1 MDILSSLQQ
10 ILTPGARNP
19 SAGAGAANNG
29 HGSDL
34 LSSIMG
40 ASSLGGL
47 AGALFGGK
55 RSNGING
62 GAGNSAGA
70 GGGLGS
76 IIKGALLAGG
86 GAMLWNKYKDRIRE
100 NVSGD
105 PAARRRVAAD
115 SVPEERAERMIR
127 ALVYAT
133 KADGHVDEDEK
144 DAIAAEVSKLGLGE
158 TANQVVQSAMN
169 EPIDPEKLARGV
181 VDEEEALQIFTV
193 SCAAVNIDS
202 FMERNYLTALAQALH
217 IPDDVRD
224 DMLTKFRQPQPQH
237 AGF

>member
-19 SAGAGAANNG
+19 SAGTGAANNG
-29 HGSDL
+29 YGSDL

-62 GAGNSAGA
+62 GVVNSAG

-105 PAARRRVAAD
+105 PNVRRTVTAN
-115 SVPEERAERMIR
+115 SIPEERAERMVR
-127 ALVYAT
+127 ALVYAV

-144 DAIAAEVSKLGLGE
+144 SAIAAEVNKLGLGE

-169 EPIDPEKLARGV
+169 EQIDPEKLARGV